1 MNDDNV
7 HRRWPGRLTLGR
19 IGLSIATMLV
29 VLAGC
34 IEFVDAPGSEPDE
47 GSPPSAFLTVNE
59 DGDNTAPAVVR
70 FDASASWDADGS
82 IVDYAWF
89 LDGEPLAQSGPVI
102 DLYLARSDSYRVGV
116 TVTDDDGRAAATS
129 AETTLGA
136 APSPFT
142 IQVVFFDDEQM
153 TLDQRRTFSAAA
165 RRWAEVIESDFA
177 PTEVSLDASQCGPN
191 PAFSG
196 VVDDL
201 VVFASIGYIDG
212 DGDVHGNTVA
222 LAGPCYDPSNPTPP
236 PFGYMQFDRDDLDVI
251 TASTSLETV
260 VLHEMGHV
268 LGIGTLWNV
277 EDRTDVD
284 IEPKVAPVPCYGE
297 PDPRY
302 TDVNAVREWRT
313 ISGTMTGVPVEEGLN
328 NGTSCGHWN
337 EYDEQ
342 EGDPPNESRPDLFDE
357 LMTGYLNP
365 TMRLSRI
372 TVGAL
377 DDLAYEVNYEAA
389 DDYSFLSL
397 RAQEF
402 DRERQKPIIE
412 ELRPYAI
419 PGLPKR

>member
-1 MNDDNV
+1 M
-7 HRRWPGRLTLGR
+7 LGR

-34 IEFVDAPGSEPDE
+34 IEFVDAPGTDPDPDPDQ
-47 GSPPSAFLTVNE
+47 GSAPSAFITVNE

-70 FDASASWDADGS
+70 FDASASRDDDGR
-82 IVDYAWF
+82 IVDYAWS
-89 LDGEPLAQSGPVI
+89 LDDAPLSKTGPVI
-102 DLYLARSDSYRVGV
+102 DLYLARSGSHRVSV
-116 TVTDDDGRAAATS
+116 VVTDDDGRSGATS
-129 AETTLGA
+129 VETILGA

-142 IQVVFFDDEQM
+142 IQVVFFDDDLM
-153 TLDQRRTFSAAA
+153 TLDQRRAFSGAA

-177 PTEVSLDASQCGPN
+177 PVEMSLSENQCGPS

-201 VVFASIGYIDG
+201 VVFASIDEIDG
-212 DGDVHGNTVA
+212 NGGTVA

-236 PFGYMQFDRDDLDVI
+236 PFGYMQFDRDDLDLL

-277 EDRTDVD
+277 VDQADVAID
-284 IEPKVAPVPCYGE
+284 PKVAPVPCYDE

-302 TDVNAVREWRT
+302 TDANAVREWRA
-313 ISGTMTGVPVEEGLN
+313 ISGTTTDVPVEEGIN

-337 EYDEQ
+337 EFDNQ
-342 EGDPPNESRPDLFDE
+342 PGDPANETRPDLFDE

-377 DDLAYEVNYEAA
+377 DDLDYQVDYDAA

-397 RAQEF
+397 RSQDVDPAH
-402 DRERQKPIIE
+402 RVPISE

-419 PGLPKR
+419 PGLPSR